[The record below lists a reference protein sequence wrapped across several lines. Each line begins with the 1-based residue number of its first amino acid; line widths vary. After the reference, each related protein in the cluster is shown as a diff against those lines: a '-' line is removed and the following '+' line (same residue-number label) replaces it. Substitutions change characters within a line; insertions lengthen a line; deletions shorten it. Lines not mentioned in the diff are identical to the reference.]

1 MTASPNLVLIGGTGR
16 SGSTLLGLMLGSAEG
31 AFYLGE
37 VAARYRP
44 WRRHHFVLECRG
56 CGGVCET
63 WERLRDLPERGLHR
77 GVARRLGVRHVVDSS
92 KYLPWIWD
100 SDRRARRQGLAVH
113 HVAIWKEP
121 EDLAYS
127 IWKRGGPI
135 GRWERVFASYY
146 RRYFELG
153 LPFVATS
160 YRRLASEPEAS
171 LAALCAAVGVPYR
184 PEMLR
189 FWEQPHHHL
198 FASAN
203 VRVGGGRPIR
213 PTRLP
218 PVFRDLWADQPPP
231 RPATARLIEEL
242 RAREAADG
250 AGPRAA
256 APARRLPP
264 RWYFKARAVRA
275 FQRFRPETWEP
286 PSYRLEALAEPEDG
300 ATEAASGGGGVSC
313 GP

>member
-1 MTASPNLVLIGGTGR
+1 MTASPNLVLIAGTGR

-56 CGGVCET
+56 CGGVCAT

-100 SDRRARRQGLAVH
+100 SDRRARRQGVSVR

-121 EDLAYS
+121 QDLAFS
-127 IWKRGGPI
+127 IWKRGGPPE
-135 GRWERVFASYY
+135 RWERVFTSYY

-153 LPFVATS
+153 LPFVAIS
-160 YRRLASEPEAS
+160 YRRLAAEPEAS
-171 LAALCAAVGVPYR
+171 LAALAAAVGIPFR

-189 FWEQPHHHL
+189 FWEQRQHHL
-198 FASAN
+198 FASGN
-203 VRVGGGRPIR
+203 VRIAGRRPIR
-213 PTRLP
+213 PTRLTSA
-218 PVFRDLWADQPPP
+218 FLELWAAEPPP

-242 RAREAADG
+242 RVREAADG
-250 AGPRAA
+250 ASATSVERP
-256 APARRLPP
+256 RRLPP
-264 RWYFKARAVRA
+264 PWYFKARAVRA
-275 FQRFRPETWEP
+275 LQRFRPETWEP
-286 PSYRLEALAEPEDG
+286 P
-300 ATEAASGGGGVSC
+300 VSRSETKS
-313 GP
+313 